1 MKLTKIFAVA
11 VAALVAFTACRG
23 TEENNEFQGDGTG
36 FKVTASA
43 GVIYADGS
51 DKVVFTATFDGIVL
65 TGSQAITA
73 YNQADGNIVPLENLT
88 FTTKE
93 AGTYTFY
100 FTFDKDGVQHT
111 SENIEIVAVA
121 KPALDFSPI
130 QESGLSIATSHT
142 LFQVGVDEVY
152 LIVRENGVV
161 LDAMMDKEVTFYDF
175 QTNEVISMST
185 KKVTD
190 DNGVEK
196 YMYRYNPKTAGV
208 RSIWATSGVLNTKNK
223 PVKITAV
230 DIPIPMAAIDME
242 PSNTSFHKRSVL
254 FQLTGTACP
263 NCPRLIEVIKDLWAN
278 PDYADKF
285 VHIGVHTYNSTDP
298 MYYSEPGFVQAIG
311 GVESYPAFVFDFRY
325 GGAHNSQTFV
335 AEIDEAQAMPAKAG
349 IAARIQSDGITA
361 LARVSVKAAVEGE
374 YCLAAML
381 LESNITATQSGDF
394 NGDHKVHENALRL
407 ADGKNKGSYIGHSL
421 GTLQAGET
429 AEYLFSM
436 PLKSD
441 WVLPNCN
448 VVFYVTTLGENGRTY
463 EVTNAVASES
473 LNCTIEFDY
482 KSSAE

>member
-1 MKLTKIFAVA
+1 MKFTKIFAVA

-23 TEENNEFQGDGTG
+23 TEENEFQGDGTG

-43 GVIYADGS
+43 GVIYADGA
-51 DKVVFTATFDGIVL
+51 DKVVFTATYDGIVISN
-65 TGSQAITA
+65 GEAITA
-73 YNQADGNIVPLENLT
+73 YNQADGNIMPLENLT
-88 FTTKE
+88 FTTNV
-93 AGTYTFY
+93 AGSYTFY
-100 FTFDKDGVQHT
+100 FTYDKEGVQHT
-111 SENIEIVAVA
+111 SENIEVVAVA
-121 KPALDFSPI
+121 KPVLDFSDI

-152 LIVRENGVV
+152 LIVRKNGKV
-161 LDAMMDKEVTFYDF
+161 LDAMMDDEVTFYDY
-175 QTNEVISMST
+175 QTNDIISMST

-196 YMYRYNPKTAGV
+196 YMYRYNPKNACI
-208 RSIWATSGVLNTKNK
+208 RSIWAASGTHNTKNK

-230 DIPIPMAAIDME
+230 DIPIPMAAIDVD
-242 PSNTSFHKRSVL
+242 PSNTSFDKRSVL
-254 FQLTGTACP
+254 FQLTGTGCP
-263 NCPRLIEVIKDLWAN
+263 NCPRLIKVIKDLWAN

-285 VHIGVHTYNSTDP
+285 VHIGVHTYDSKDP

-325 GGAHNSQTFV
+325 GGSHSSQTFV

-349 IAARIQSDGITA
+349 IAARIQSDGVSA
-361 LARVSVKAAVEGE
+361 LARVSVKAAVEGD

-381 LESNITATQSGDF
+381 VESNIVYAQSGDL

-429 AEYLFSM
+429 AEYLFNM
-436 PLKSD
+436 PLKSG
-441 WVLPNCN
+441 WVVPNCHI
-448 VVFYVTTLGENGRTY
+448 VFYVTTLGENGRTY

-473 LNCTIEFDY
+473 LNCTVEFDY
-482 KSSAE
+482 KSAAE